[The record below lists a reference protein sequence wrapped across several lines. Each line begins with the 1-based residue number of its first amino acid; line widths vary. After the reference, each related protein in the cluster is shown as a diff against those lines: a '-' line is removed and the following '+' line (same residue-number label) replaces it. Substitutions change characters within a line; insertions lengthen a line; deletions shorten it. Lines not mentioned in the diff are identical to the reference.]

1 MSGIDIC
8 DLSLLTDN
16 DMQIALDKA
25 EAMARSKPVRNIDEI
40 VLSFTA
46 EIRRLRAEN
55 KELRASYE
63 RVEKYG
69 QILLIETG
77 ELKDELSLWKR
88 NADR

>member
-63 RVEKYG
+63 RVDRALNE
-69 QILLIETG
+69 
-77 ELKDELSLWKR
+77 
-88 NADR
+88 ADPATIWRPIKAKT

>member
-1 MSGIDIC
+1 MSGIG
-8 DLSLLTDN
+8 
-16 DMQIALDKA
+16 
-25 EAMARSKPVRNIDEI
+25 IDEFTDDEL
-40 VLSFTA
+40 VLLENAYGTSSHGQEIKRLVA